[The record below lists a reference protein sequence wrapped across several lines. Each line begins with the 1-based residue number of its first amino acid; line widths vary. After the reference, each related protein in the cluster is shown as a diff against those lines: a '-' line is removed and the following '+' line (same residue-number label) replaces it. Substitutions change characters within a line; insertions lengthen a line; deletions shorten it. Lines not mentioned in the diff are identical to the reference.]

1 MKIKKIQKQINKKK
15 GFTLI
20 ELLVGVSVFTIIV
33 IGVYNAYT
41 AVYQVV
47 SASRQKIAAI
57 DLANEQLEIVK
68 NLPYASVGI
77 DGGIPDGLLSY
88 VQTLTR
94 DNTVFTATTTVR
106 NIDDPFDGTLG
117 GTPNDLSPAD
127 SKIVEIE
134 IGCINCRNFKPITV
148 TSRVAPKN
156 LETASTNGALFI
168 RVFDANGNPVS
179 GADVHIVNTVYP
191 GGITINDV
199 TNNDGLLAIVD
210 APPGVNAYQVT
221 VTKGG
226 YSTDQTYAITGL
238 NPNPTKP
245 HATVVIQ
252 QVTAQ
257 SFIIDQVSTLSIKS
271 LSDSCAA
278 VANIPLTLQGTKT
291 VGSNP
296 IILKYNQNFTTGATG
311 ILSLSNMEW
320 DTYTLAMTSG
330 TYDLIGANPL
340 ISFLLSPGATQN
352 VDLIVAPQDPN
363 TVLVAVRDSASFLPL
378 ADATVEL
385 LSSGGATLAT
395 RITGKG
401 SLVQTNWAGGGG
413 QATSTD
419 IARYASDDGSIETN
433 SPSGELKLEFILGQ
447 YQTDGTLTSS
457 SFDTGGVSN
466 FQEIVWS
473 PQDQA
478 TSTGAN
484 AVRFQIATN
493 DDGGTWNYVGPD
505 GTSGT
510 YFTTSNRTIN
520 PAQSGKR
527 YLRYKTYLHTDDVT
541 RTPNISDIAFT
552 FTAACTPP
560 GQVVFTGLSNG
571 PYELRV
577 TKVGYE
583 DQTILLT
590 VNSAWKL
597 QDVILVSE

>member
-1 MKIKKIQKQINKKK
+1 VQNDTVKLKVSR
-15 GFTLI
+15 GFTLV

-33 IGVYNAYT
+33 IGVYNAYMT
-41 AVYQVV
+41 VYKVV

-68 NLPYASVGI
+68 NLPYASVGV
-77 DGGIPDGLLSY
+77 DGGIPDGLLAH
-88 VQTLTR
+88 VQVLTR

-127 SKIVEIE
+127 SKTVEIE
-134 IGCINCRNFKPITV
+134 IGCSLCRNFKPISV

-179 GADVHIVNTVYP
+179 GANVHVVNTVYP
-191 GGITINDV
+191 GGITIDDV

-221 VTKGG
+221 VTKTG
-226 YSTDQTYAITGL
+226 YSTDATYPITGT

-257 SFIIDQVSTLSIKS
+257 SFIIDRVSTLSIRS
-271 LSDSCAA
+271 LTDTCAA
-278 VANIPLTLQGTKT
+278 VSSIPLTLKGTKT
-291 VGSNP
+291 TGSNP
-296 IILKYNQNFTTGATG
+296 IILKYNQNLTTNASGL
-311 ILSLSNMEW
+311 LSLSNMEW
-320 DTYTLAMTSG
+320 DTYTLTMTSG
-330 TYDLIGANPL
+330 IYDLIGANPL
-340 ISFLLSPGATQN
+340 ISFLLSPGAAQN
-352 VDLIVAPQDPN
+352 VDLILAPKNPN
-363 TVLVAVRDSASFLPL
+363 TVLVAVRDSSSLLPL
-378 ADATVEL
+378 ADATVQL
-385 LSSGGATLAT
+385 LSSTGTVLAT

-401 SLVQTNWAGGGG
+401 SLVQTNWSGGSG

-419 IARYASDDGSIETN
+419 LTRYSSGDGNIEIN
-433 SPSGELKLEFILGQ
+433 SPAGDLKLKYILGQ
-447 YQTDGTLTSS
+447 YQADGTLTSS
-457 SFDTGGVSN
+457 SFNTGGASN
-466 FQEIVWS
+466 FQEIIWS
-473 PQDQA
+473 PMDQA

-505 GTSGT
+505 GTAAT
-510 YFTTSNRTIN
+510 YFTTANRTIN
-520 PAQSGKR
+520 AAQSGKQ
-527 YLRYKTYLHTDDVT
+527 YLRYKLYLHTNDVT

-571 PYELRV
+571 SYQLRV
-577 TKVGYE
+577 TKTGYE
-583 DQTILLT
+583 EEIVPLTI
-590 VNSAWKL
+590 NSAWRL

>member
-1 MKIKKIQKQINKKK
+1 MKCSPQKSKQT
-15 GFTLI
+15 GFTLV

-41 AVYQVV
+41 GVYKVI
-47 SASRQKIAAI
+47 SMSRQKIAAI

-68 NLPYASVGI
+68 NLPYASVGV
-77 DGGIPDGLLSY
+77 DGGIPDGLLSH
-88 VQTLTR
+88 VQTLVR
-94 DNTVFTATTTVR
+94 DGATFTATTTVR
-106 NIDDPFDGTLG
+106 NVDDPFDGTLG

-127 SKIVEIE
+127 SKTVEIE
-134 IGCINCRNFKPITV
+134 IGCALCKNFKPLTV

-168 RVFDANGNPVS
+168 RVFDANGNPVPQAS
-179 GADVHIVNTVYP
+179 VHVENNVVA
-191 GGITINDV
+191 GGIVIDDE

-210 APPGVNAYQVT
+210 APPGVNAYEVT
-221 VTKGG
+221 VTKSG
-226 YSTDQTYAITGL
+226 YSTDKTYSITGG

-245 HATVVIQ
+245 HATVVLQ

-257 SFIIDQVSTLSIKS
+257 SFVIDRLSTLSVNSFAKN
-271 LSDSCAA
+271 CAT
-278 VANIPLTLQGTKT
+278 VTNIPLTLQGTKT

-296 IILKYNQNFTTGATG
+296 VILKYNQNLTTGG
-311 ILSLSNMEW
+311 SGLLNLSNMEW
-320 DTYTLAMTSG
+320 DTYTLTMTSG

-340 ISFLLSPGATQN
+340 ISFLLSPNATQN
-352 VDLIVAPQDPN
+352 VDLVVAPKDPN
-363 TVLVAVRDSASFLPL
+363 TVLVAVRDSSSSLPL
-378 ADATVEL
+378 ADAKVEL
-385 LSSGGATLAT
+385 LSSGGSVLAT

-401 SLVQTNWAGGGG
+401 SLVQTNWSGGSG

-419 IARYASDDGSIETN
+419 VTRYVSSDGNVETN
-433 SPSGELKLEFILGQ
+433 SPAGDLKLKYILGQ
-447 YQTDGTLTSS
+447 YQIDGVLTSS
-457 SFDTGGVSN
+457 SFDTGGISN

-473 PQDQA
+473 PLDQA
-478 TSTGAN
+478 TSTGLN

-505 GTSGT
+505 GTSAT

-527 YLRYKTYLHTDDVT
+527 YLRYKLYLHTDDIA

-552 FTAACTPP
+552 FTTSCTPP

-571 PYELRV
+571 TYQLRV
-577 TKVGYE
+577 TKSGYE
-583 DQTILLT
+583 DQVIPLTI
-590 VNSAWKL
+590 NSSWKL
-597 QDVILVSE
+597 QDIGLVSD